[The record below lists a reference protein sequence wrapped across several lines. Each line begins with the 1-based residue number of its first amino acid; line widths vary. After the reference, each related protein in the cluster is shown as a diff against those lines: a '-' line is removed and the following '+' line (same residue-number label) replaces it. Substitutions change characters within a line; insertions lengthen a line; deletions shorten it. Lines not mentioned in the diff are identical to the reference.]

1 MGALQVIQD
10 LLSLTKALLNPY
22 DRLSWFAILRAPW
35 LGLTTSDLHA
45 IAQFGG
51 DNSVWKKIS
60 RWHEIPN
67 LSQNGTERLERFVNN
82 IAYSMEVRY
91 RTPLRELI
99 ETTWSLLRGSAAIET
114 NRETACVNLYFDLL
128 TTHEYAGGLN
138 NLEQFQE
145 LVFDSFI
152 PSQQQNSIKDTE
164 IPVQLLT
171 MHKAKG
177 LEFDHVII
185 PGLAN
190 RSRSDDKPLFA
201 WHERLNS
208 KGQARLFFAALS
220 ATGSE
225 EDSLYALL
233 RHEKEHQ
240 TLLENTRL
248 LYLSLIHI

>member
-1 MGALQVIQD
+1 
-10 LLSLTKALLNPY
+10 
-22 DRLSWFAILRAPW
+22 
-35 LGLTTSDLHA
+35 
-45 IAQFGG
+45 
-51 DNSVWKKIS
+51 
-60 RWHEIPN
+60 
-67 LSQNGTERLERFVNN
+67 
-82 IAYSMEVRY
+82 
-91 RTPLRELI
+91 
-99 ETTWSLLRGSAAIET
+99 
-114 NRETACVNLYFDLL
+114 
-128 TTHEYAGGLN
+128 
-138 NLEQFQE
+138 
-145 LVFDSFI
+145 
-152 PSQQQNSIKDTE
+152 
-164 IPVQLLT
+164 

-233 RHEKEHQ
+233 RHEKEHK

-248 LYLSLIHI
+248 LYIAITRARRSVKLFATVGLSNKNQ